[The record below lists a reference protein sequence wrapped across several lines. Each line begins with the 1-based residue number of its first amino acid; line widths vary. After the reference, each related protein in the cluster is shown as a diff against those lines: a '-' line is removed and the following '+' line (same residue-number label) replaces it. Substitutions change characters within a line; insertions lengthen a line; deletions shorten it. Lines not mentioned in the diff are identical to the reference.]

1 MRTPEHDRT
10 GGKACKATLG
20 QTVALIYDRVSKG
33 KESINLEAQGMSKKV
48 QNQEKRPR
56 IVSHI
61 FIVR

>member
-10 GGKACKATLG
+10 GGKAS
-20 QTVALIYDRVSKG
+20 VALIYDRVSKG